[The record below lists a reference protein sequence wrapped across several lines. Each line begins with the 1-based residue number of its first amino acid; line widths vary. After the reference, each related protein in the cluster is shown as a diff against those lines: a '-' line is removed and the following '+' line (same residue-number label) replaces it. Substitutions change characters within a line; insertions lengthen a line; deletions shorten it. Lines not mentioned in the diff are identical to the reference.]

1 MFHVKHFEIGDN
13 MSKKDVNTNNASE
26 VVKFDIVAMNGKERN
41 LSFYDKS
48 LITHTQN
55 IQKYRDAGNM
65 AILAIAHEMEAMDND
80 GSYAKGGFKSVSEYA
95 QVVFDYKP
103 STVSLYVRSARAFM
117 SDGNGETPFTMRG
130 TLPSLTM
137 GQMIELLPLV
147 EADDISVV
155 EQCFADGTINQRMST
170 KDIRH
175 EVNGI
180 RGIEA
185 KHNDKSEKTATE
197 ISAKL
202 GAYDKSKLP
211 KGTSSRDYAITN
223 LKSAI
228 ECIDNFAIALTDI
241 EVNVSRETLNAKV
254 NKLAELAQELL
265 ATVNSDK

>member
-1 MFHVKHFEIGDN
+1 
-13 MSKKDVNTNNASE
+13 MSKKDVNTNANASE

-48 LITHTQN
+48 LIAHTQN

-80 GSYAKGGFKSVSEYA
+80 GSFAKGGFKSVAEYA

-103 STVSLYVRSARAFM
+103 ATVSLYVRSARAFLV
-117 SDGNGETPFTMRG
+117 NGDNETPFKMRG
-130 TLPSLTM
+130 ALPSLTM

-147 EADDISVV
+147 ESDDISVV
-155 EQCFADGTINQRMST
+155 EQSFADGTINQRMST

-175 EVNGI
+175 EVNAI

-185 KHNDKSEKTATE
+185 KHNDKAEKTATE
-197 ISAKL
+197 VSAKL
-202 GAYDKSKLP
+202 GSYDKSKLP

-223 LKSAI
+223 LKATI
-228 ECIDNFAIALTDI
+228 ETFDNFAIALADI
-241 EVNVSRETLNAKV
+241 EVNVSRETLNDKV
-254 NKLAELAQELL
+254 NKVAEQLQELL